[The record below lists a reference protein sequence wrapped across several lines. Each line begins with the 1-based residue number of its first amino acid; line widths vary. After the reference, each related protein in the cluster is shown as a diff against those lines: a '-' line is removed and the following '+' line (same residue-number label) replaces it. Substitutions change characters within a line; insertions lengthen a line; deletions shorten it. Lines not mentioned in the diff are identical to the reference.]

1 MRRGFSVDSGCIA
14 LLAVS
19 VTYTQYCSRF
29 RTGCP
34 IFISSIVKDG
44 SSTFSLCAH
53 TGSCSR
59 LCPYTIVDRCTRG
72 IWDIFSSMEYPGKWK
87 CSYAFG
93 GLTLDAGTGMNG
105 RGAIFLTLLKVSCP
119 FRGPLSP
126 QQMHTREGLISSR
139 E

>member
-1 MRRGFSVDSGCIA
+1 MGSGCIA
-14 LLAVS
+14 LLS
-19 VTYTQYCSRF
+19 VTYTPYSTRF

-44 SSTFSLCAH
+44 STTFSLCAH
-53 TGSCSR
+53 TGSCFR
-59 LCPYTIVDRCTRG
+59 LCPYTIVDRCTRR

-87 CSYAFG
+87 CSYAFE
-93 GLTLDAGTGMNG
+93 GLTLDAIHAGTGMNG
-105 RGAIFLTLLKVSCP
+105 PGAIFLTPLKVSCR

-126 QQMHTREGLISSR
+126 QQMHTRGGLISSR